1 MCMPTEARNAQAG
14 ASLIEAVIFIVVVS
28 VGVVGL
34 LSTIG
39 PMVQSS
45 ADPVVAKQAIAIAES
60 LLTEIEQ
67 QPFTY
72 CDPDDANFASA
83 ASTAGCTGGAA
94 GSQDKGGAALTSPT
108 PGTETRYSVVTP
120 FDNVADYGGFSMSPI
135 YSVDDGTTPVAGLG
149 AYSASVA
156 VARAGTAFSL
166 PDDAVLRIDVRV
178 QNGATDVTL
187 TGYRFRYAPN
197 G

>member
-1 MCMPTEARNAQAG
+1 MSIPTEIRRIQAG
-14 ASLIEAVIFIVVVS
+14 LSLIETLVFMVVVS

-34 LSTIG
+34 LSTIS

-45 ADPVVAKQAIAIAES
+45 GDPVVARQAMAIAES
-60 LLTEIEQ
+60 LLSEIEQ

-83 ASTAGCTGGAA
+83 ASTADCTGGAA
-94 GSQDKGGAALTSPT
+94 GSQDKGGADLTTPT
-108 PGTETRYSVVTP
+108 PVAETRYSASNP

-135 YSVDDGTTPVAGLG
+135 HSVDEGTIPVTGLEG
-149 AYSASVA
+149 YTASVA
-156 VARAGTAFSL
+156 ITRAGAAFSL
-166 PDDAVLRIDVRV
+166 PNDAVLRIDVRV
-178 QNGATDVTL
+178 QNGPTDITL

-197 G
+197 S

>member
-1 MCMPTEARNAQAG
+1 MSIPTEIRRNQAG
-14 ASLIEAVIFIVVVS
+14 LSLIETVVFMIVVS

-34 LSTIG
+34 LSTFG

-45 ADPVVAKQAIAIAES
+45 GDPVVARQAMAIAES
-60 LLTEIEQ
+60 LLSEIEQ

-72 CDPDDANFASA
+72 CDPDDANFTSA
-83 ASTAGCTGGAA
+83 ASTADCTGGAA

-108 PGTETRYSVVTP
+108 PNTETRYSAGTP

-135 YSVDDGTTPVAGLG
+135 HSVDDGASPVAGLG
-149 AYSASVA
+149 GYSASVA
-156 VARAGTAFSL
+156 ITRAGTAFAL

-178 QNGATDVTL
+178 QNGPTDITL

-197 G
+197 S